1 MKFNNLIIF
10 LSRIKIILIEPNSKK
25 SKKWNF
31 MRLRYFDIE
40 VWVFHIWIHTAK
52 IQYLEH
58 RQDYKFFIWVVHMV
72 FSKFDIHILKLHF
85 LKIFSK
91 LFCLFIDMLR
101 GFVNWKQNLPCAFT
115 RSRCVIWKTEEFINK
130 SFYILFVRLVFF
142 LHILLYLCM
151 LYLKVLKTYVF
162 QVFGNYS
169 KYLIFNISS
178 KCYPLSF
185 LGWIMINE
193 LS

>member
-72 FSKFDIHILKLHF
+72 FPSFDIHILKLHF

-91 LFCLFIDMLR
+91 LFCLFIHLWNYFQIA
-101 GFVNWKQNLPCAFT
+101 G
-115 RSRCVIWKTEEFINK
+115 SRYAKRICQLETK
-130 SFYILFVRLVFF
+130 SSMCFHKIKMRYMENRRI
-142 LHILLYLCM
+142 H
-151 LYLKVLKTYVF
+151 K
-162 QVFGNYS
+162 
-169 KYLIFNISS
+169 
-178 KCYPLSF
+178 
-185 LGWIMINE
+185 
-193 LS
+193 